1 LQLLHLPEHHRH
13 DIEVEKENIMGKKLF
28 SVVTGLIASAL
39 VLTAC
44 SSGSDEGSAVGT
56 NPGSWTPITLNIA
69 NDGQVIDMQLGQT
82 ATIWDDSWP
91 EADASGGVTVSAEDS
106 SVVRISQQENG
117 AGDYRAVPG
126 ITAIKNGET
135 LVSVT
140 NGAEE
145 RLMSVTIRVVEN
157 TQPAKQAAES
167 EARSVAVTNNTDL
180 PIALTVSGTDN
191 FDWEGARPDKASP
204 QGFQNTEL
212 AVGETATRNLTTNTE
227 ADGAPF
233 TLNFGETGVSVEL
246 NTKREFNTKAGISES
261 VTRFNGWGQRND
273 RTECETNTITK
284 NGYTITVECKGAF
297 ASPNTTVTITK

>member
-1 LQLLHLPEHHRH
+1 
-13 DIEVEKENIMGKKLF
+13 VGKKLF
-28 SVVTGLIASAL
+28 NAMSAAALIAVGL
-39 VLTAC
+39 FTLTAC
-44 SSGSDEGSAVGT
+44 SSGSDEGLAVGT
-56 NPGSWTPITLNIA
+56 SPGSWTPITLNIA

-106 SVVRISQQENG
+106 SVVRISQQENV
-117 AGDYRAVPG
+117 AGDYSAVPS

-135 LVSVT
+135 LMSVT

-157 TQPAKQAAES
+157 AQPAKQAAES

-191 FDWEGARPDKASP
+191 FDWEGSRPDNAAP
-204 QGFQNTEL
+204 EGFQGTLIASGGTE
-212 AVGETATRNLTTNTE
+212 TRGLTININ

-246 NTKREFNTKAGISES
+246 DTKREFNPKAGGVDRGQWS
-261 VTRFNGWGQRND
+261 GWGQRND
-273 RTECETNTITK
+273 RYQCETNTITK

-297 ASPNTTVTITK
+297 ASPNTTVTITKQ

>member
-1 LQLLHLPEHHRH
+1 
-13 DIEVEKENIMGKKLF
+13 
-28 SVVTGLIASAL
+28 
-39 VLTAC
+39 
-44 SSGSDEGSAVGT
+44 
-56 NPGSWTPITLNIA
+56 
-69 NDGQVIDMQLGQT
+69 MQLGQT

-91 EADASGGVTVSAEDS
+91 DADASGGVTVSAEDS
-106 SVVRISQQENG
+106 SVVRISQQENVS
-117 AGDYRAVPG
+117 GDYSAVPS

-157 TQPAKQAAES
+157 EQPSKQGAES

-246 NTKREFNTKAGISES
+246 NTKREFNTKAGNPES
-261 VTRFNGWGQRND
+261 VVRFNGWGQRND
-273 RTECETNTITK
+273 STECETNTITK
-284 NGYTITVECKGAF
+284 DGYTVTVECKGAF
-297 ASPNTTVTITK
+297 ASPNTTVTITKQ